1 VHGSAPDIAG
11 KGIANPCA
19 LLLAAADML
28 DHLDLCPQ
36 AAKLRQA
43 IRTAVAQDHAL
54 VTPDLGG
61 SGTTESFADAVIAR
75 LAG

>member
-28 DHLDLCPQ
+28 DYLDMV
-36 AAKLRQA
+36 AKGNELRQA
-43 IRTAVAQDHAL
+43 IRDTMTNDRES

-61 SGTTESFADAVIAR
+61 KGSTSSFADAIVKRIK
-75 LAG
+75 G